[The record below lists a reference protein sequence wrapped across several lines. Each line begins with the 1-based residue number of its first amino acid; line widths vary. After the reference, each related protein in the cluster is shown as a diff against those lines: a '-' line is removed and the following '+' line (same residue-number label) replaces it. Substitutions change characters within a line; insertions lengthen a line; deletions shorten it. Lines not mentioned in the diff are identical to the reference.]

1 MFKNFF
7 KTLFGKKSSDEDTRK
22 IEDSC
27 NYWADK
33 DAVDYSPSFTAQD
46 VLSSTETVNAS
57 DTTLSKET
65 EEDKKNTSGGS
76 WGCGGGCGGGCIG
89 GCGEVVYNL
98 RRDSNGTKILWTT
111 MAYYR

>member
-46 VLSSTETVNAS
+46 ILSSTETVNAS
-57 DTTLSKET
+57 NTTLSKET
-65 EEDKKNTSGGS
+65 KEDKKNISGDSLDCG
-76 WGCGGGCGGGCIG
+76 GCGISSCIGGCGGGC
-89 GCGEVVYNL
+89 L
-98 RRDSNGTKILWTT
+98 
-111 MAYYR
+111 

>member
-65 EEDKKNTSGGS
+65 EEDLIAENQRLRMENEYLKKLNALVQER
-76 WGCGGGCGGGCIG
+76 IKR
-89 GCGEVVYNL
+89 EN
-98 RRDSNGTKILWTT
+98 KKK
-111 MAYYR
+111 

>member
-1 MFKNFF
+1 M
-7 KTLFGKKSSDEDTRK
+7 FGKKSSDEDTRK

-65 EEDKKNTSGGS
+65 EEDKKILLVAVGAVEEVAVEAALVAVV
-76 WGCGGGCGGGCIG
+76 
-89 GCGEVVYNL
+89 EVVYNL

>member
-65 EEDKKNTSGGS
+65 EEDKKEKVLEMTVEEVAVEAALVAVV
-76 WGCGGGCGGGCIG
+76 
-89 GCGEVVYNL
+89 EVVYNL

>member
-33 DAVDYSPSFTAQD
+33 DAVDYSPSFTEQD

-76 WGCGGGCGGGCIG
+76 CGCGIGCGGGCIG
-89 GCGEVVYNL
+89 GGCGGGCL
-98 RRDSNGTKILWTT
+98 
-111 MAYYR
+111 

>member
-1 MFKNFF
+1 MFKKIF
-7 KTLFGKKSSDEDTRK
+7 KTLFGKKSFDKDTRK

-65 EEDKKNTSGGS
+65 EEDKRNTSGGS

-89 GCGEVVYNL
+89 GCGGGCL
-98 RRDSNGTKILWTT
+98 
-111 MAYYR
+111 

>member
-1 MFKNFF
+1 M
-7 KTLFGKKSSDEDTRK
+7 FGKKSSDEDTRK

-57 DTTLSKET
+57 DTTLSKKQ
-65 EEDKKNTSGGS
+65 KK
-76 WGCGGGCGGGCIG
+76 IRKILLVAVEKVAVEAALVAVV
-89 GCGEVVYNL
+89 EVVYNL

>member
-7 KTLFGKKSSDEDTRK
+7 KTLFGKKSSDEDNRK

-46 VLSSTETVNAS
+46 VLSSTETVNARN
-57 DTTLSKET
+57 TTLSK
-65 EEDKKNTSGGS
+65 DKKKTSGGS

-89 GCGEVVYNL
+89 GCGGGCL
-98 RRDSNGTKILWTT
+98 
-111 MAYYR
+111 

>member
-1 MFKNFF
+1 MLKNFF

-46 VLSSTETVNAS
+46 VLSSTETVNARN
-57 DTTLSKET
+57 TALSK
-65 EEDKKNTSGGS
+65 DKKKTSGGS

-89 GCGEVVYNL
+89 GCGGGCL
-98 RRDSNGTKILWTT
+98 
-111 MAYYR
+111 